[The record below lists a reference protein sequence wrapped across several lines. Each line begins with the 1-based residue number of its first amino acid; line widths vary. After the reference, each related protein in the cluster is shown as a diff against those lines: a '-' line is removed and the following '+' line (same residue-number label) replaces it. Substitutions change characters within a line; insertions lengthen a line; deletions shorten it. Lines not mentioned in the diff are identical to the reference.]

1 MTRKQRLGE
10 LLALFAGPMMCGDW
24 SKNQQAQ
31 HQLKKLEDDYIFL
44 IAFQEIIPIEK
55 LMELHCSVLF
65 TGVNQCDQSSS

>member
-55 LMELHCSVLF
+55 TDGTSLF
-65 TGVNQCDQSSS
+65 CFVYRSQPM